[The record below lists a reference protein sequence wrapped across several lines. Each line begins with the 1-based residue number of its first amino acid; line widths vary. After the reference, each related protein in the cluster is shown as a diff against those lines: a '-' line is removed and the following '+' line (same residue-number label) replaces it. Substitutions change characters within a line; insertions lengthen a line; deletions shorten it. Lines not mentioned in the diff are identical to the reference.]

1 MLKIQPNSRQVPS
14 IQTYTADKKY
24 HDLLYGLLQVM
35 SYSEKLPGD
44 SIASR
49 YVDKKDISFQSMAE
63 QIGLTRQTTSTKFK
77 NLISLGLIEEDK
89 DRKRYKLMYL
99 DNSIATLVP
108 FETLSKLNNSLNHNA
123 ISIYVYLLKRYIA
136 AGEKEFCYTRNQLK
150 SFCGLAQNTN
160 NNDNIINDILDVLI
174 LLGLIERRYEQ
185 TETNKTLTY
194 ITCVR
199 NQVKEVDS

>member
-1 MLKIQPNSRQVPS
+1 MLKIQPNSRQIPS

-150 SFCGLAQNTN
+150 GFCGLAQNTN